1 MATRGRVTGT
11 GENMFLRRRHALIVL
26 LLASS
31 LTGCK
36 ESPSW
41 VKEGPLFT
49 ATEKAS
55 PGGALVYVYWPREE
69 QGGRDRL
76 WIGPCEEGAEEMLP
90 GSYRSF
96 VVEPG
101 SICLGAKKYSEIAH
115 MDMVSVSQHLAS
127 VELTVTPDRPSFLRI
142 EQKQTFL
149 TSGTVLRPVAAAV
162 ADPEIKRCRQ
172 MVPLTDEEMRQIFS
186 REDQ

>member
-1 MATRGRVTGT
+1 MSKEVMAKS
-11 GENMFLRRRHALIVL
+11 MLIFLF
-26 LLASS
+26 LLAPS

-101 SICLGAKKYSEIAH
+101 SICLGAEKYSEIAH

-149 TSGTVLRPVAAAV
+149 TSGTSLRPVAAAV
-162 ADPEIKRCRQ
+162 AGPEIKRCRQ
-172 MVPLTDEEMRQIFS
+172 MIPLTDDEMIQVFQ
-186 REDQ
+186 REDRQ